1 MAGLFILGADCRIMK
16 KPLILKNL
24 KESFLILIGIL
35 SASFGLNSFLLP
47 NQFIDGGATGIA
59 LLITETTYLD
69 ISYVIL
75 LINIPFLILGYIQM
89 SRQFVLKTG
98 ISIIVLSLIL
108 AIVDFSIITKD
119 LLLVSIFGGFFLG
132 AGIGLAIRGGAVID
146 GMEILALYLT
156 RRINISIG
164 DLILISNVV
173 IFSASALLL
182 GIESALYSMVAYFVA
197 SKTMDFFIQGI
208 EEYLGITIISK
219 KNRIIKKRIIKEMKT
234 GVTMLNSNGG
244 FGSTGANANS
254 SEVLYTVITRLEYLK
269 IQNIVDEVDDE
280 AFIVVGG
287 VRDVKGGLLK
297 KRKLPD

>member
-1 MAGLFILGADCRIMK
+1 MK
-16 KPLILKNL
+16 KSAFTKFLR
-24 KESFLILIGIL
+24 ESSFILIGIL

-59 LLITETTYLD
+59 LLIAETTVLD
-69 ISYVIL
+69 LSYAIL

-89 SRQFVLKTG
+89 SKQFVLKTG
-98 ISIIVLSLIL
+98 GSIIILSLIL
-108 AIVDFSIITKD
+108 ALVEFPIITKD

-164 DLILISNVV
+164 DLILISNVI
-173 IFSASALLL
+173 IFGASALLL

-219 KNRIIKKRIIKEMKT
+219 KNRVIKERIIKEMKT

-244 FGSTGANANS
+244 FGSTGANLNS

-269 IQNIVDEVDDE
+269 IQNIINDVDDE